1 MDSATQSLELIIQ
14 AHGADGLPLHAGV
27 DTSSTHRVE
36 FWKQYVLANGTVNAS
51 ILMNA
56 ITRTENKRVNTQPAL
71 IAYTR
76 GVREAKAIVALRA
89 KREAEEVAAQ
99 VRERNAERN
108 RKKREARKRSKQQQ
122 A

>member
-1 MDSATQSLELIIQ
+1 MDSATQTLEFNLL
-14 AHGADGLPLHAGV
+14 AHGAYGLPLHAGV
-27 DTSSTHRVE
+27 DMASTHRAE

-89 KREAEEVAAQ
+89 KREAEEAAAQ

-122 A
+122 